1 MQESGILVR
10 PDGTYSVRQW
20 SVEAR
25 QDILISMNF
34 SGASS
39 QTIDLDAVQGRLEQI
54 VEDLQQGFR
63 DSLQSLVNSLRSTNS
78 SSVQNQ
84 SAYSDILNGFFS
96 DGDKR
101 LIGDYLAMIRQ
112 LAGDDSEAARV
123 AARLEEILGLGENTA
138 NAVDLSGA
146 SLRFEFEQVT
156 ATRTTIEI
164 NTGEQPVQEGEPL
177 VLDLEGDGVE
187 LRSMEG
193 GVEFD
198 IDNDGQVERT
208 GFVTGDDALL
218 ALDKNG
224 NGRIDGVGELFG
236 DKTGAKNGF
245 EDLARYDSNGDGAI
259 DRSDPIYSRLRL
271 FQDVNGDGRSS
282 ASELSSLA
290 SQGIVRLNLN
300 PVAEPMV
307 VAGNRITETSKFVRA
322 DGSTGTIAE
331 AYFRYREI

>member
-1 MQESGILVR
+1 
-10 PDGTYSVRQW
+10 
-20 SVEAR
+20 
-25 QDILISMNF
+25 
-34 SGASS
+34 
-39 QTIDLDAVQGRLEQI
+39 
-54 VEDLQQGFR
+54 
-63 DSLQSLVNSLRSTNS
+63 
-78 SSVQNQ
+78 VQNQ

-236 DKTGAKNGF
+236 DKTRAKNGF
-245 EDLARYDSNGDGAI
+245 EDLARMIPTAMGQSTGAI
-259 DRSDPIYSRLRL
+259 RFTPGSL

-290 SQGIVRLNLN
+290 SQGIVR
-300 PVAEPMV
+300 
-307 VAGNRITETSKFVRA
+307 
-322 DGSTGTIAE
+322 
-331 AYFRYREI
+331 